1 MEATEHAA
9 LVTLRGRHAHIEPR
23 LEAVEAAARI
33 VAQLVG
39 PPGVL
44 QEEDDTRGARRIDC
58 FP

>member
-33 VAQLVG
+33 VRSWSATQYCRKKM
-39 PPGVL
+39 
-44 QEEDDTRGARRIDC
+44 TREGSPD
-58 FP
+58 